1 MTYTAAPTA
10 MLMGIIDG
18 EYCCAAFAFTT
29 FIWCFLYNDLR
40 EKNGIWEIQEDIRSS
55 DRASQKD
62 TSFI

>member
-1 MTYTAAPTA
+1 MRRINGIAKWMTYTAAPTA

-40 EKNGIWEIQEDIRSS
+40 EKNGI
-55 DRASQKD
+55 
-62 TSFI
+62 

>member
-40 EKNGIWEIQEDIRSS
+40 EKNGI
-55 DRASQKD
+55 
-62 TSFI
+62 